1 MYAIYH
7 EKLSAEELITP
18 QEALQRFLSYIG
30 TRPILGHNANY
41 DYNIIDNCLQRYCND
56 TLKAHKNPCFDS
68 LKLIRLLSPS
78 LHSYKLES
86 LLETF
91 QLTGKNSHQAIDD
104 VGATVSLVRLCA
116 EKAREKQ
123 PQQLS
128 FLQHPKVKPFINSL
142 RNNYGEI
149 YLNGVQ
155 HLYVLATN
163 KEPALVQELSSAY
176 NTLHAD
182 GLINEIPRLDYVLRY
197 LRIDML
203 TDNAIE
209 NTLVQQLS
217 QYIMDINT
225 LKEADFCNS
234 KSIRERVYVTTVH
247 KAKGLEFDNVIV
259 FDAADGRYP
268 NAFNKSK
275 KQDEEDARKFYVAMS
290 RAKRRLYIAY
300 SLQMIDRYG
309 RVHNRELTPFMDAIQ
324 KRFN

>member
-1 MYAIYH
+1 
-7 EKLSAEELITP
+7 
-18 QEALQRFLSYIG
+18 
-30 TRPILGHNANY
+30 
-41 DYNIIDNCLQRYCND
+41 
-56 TLKAHKNPCFDS
+56 
-68 LKLIRLLSPS
+68 
-78 LHSYKLES
+78 
-86 LLETF
+86 
-91 QLTGKNSHQAIDD
+91 
-104 VGATVSLVRLCA
+104 
-116 EKAREKQ
+116 
-123 PQQLS
+123 
-128 FLQHPKVKPFINSL
+128 
-142 RNNYGEI
+142 
-149 YLNGVQ
+149 VQ

-163 KEPALVQELSSAY
+163 EEPALVQELSSAY
-176 NTLHAD
+176 NALHAD

-203 TDNAIE
+203 TDNTIGNA
-209 NTLVQQLS
+209 LVQQLS

-324 KRFN
+324 RRFNG

>member
-1 MYAIYH
+1 M
-7 EKLSAEELITP
+7 
-18 QEALQRFLSYIG
+18 
-30 TRPILGHNANY
+30 
-41 DYNIIDNCLQRYCND
+41 
-56 TLKAHKNPCFDS
+56 
-68 LKLIRLLSPS
+68 
-78 LHSYKLES
+78 
-86 LLETF
+86 
-91 QLTGKNSHQAIDD
+91 
-104 VGATVSLVRLCA
+104 GATVSLVRLCA

-123 PQQLS
+123 PHQQS
-128 FLQHPKVKPFINSL
+128 FLQHPKVKPFINTL
-142 RNNYGEI
+142 RKNYGEL
-149 YLNGVQ
+149 YLNGIQ

-163 KEPALVQELSSAY
+163 EEPALVQELSSAY
-176 NTLHAD
+176 NALHAD

-203 TDNAIE
+203 TDNTIE
-209 NTLVQQLS
+209 NALVQQLS

-324 KRFN
+324 RRFNG